1 MILFPAIDVKNGQC
15 VRLEKGDMARAT
27 IFHQDP
33 VEQARIFET
42 QKFEW
47 LHIVNLDGAI
57 GLDAGLDNDNQKI
70 IEAILKASKLKVQI
84 GGGIRDMS
92 HIRFWLEKGARRVI
106 LGTLALTH
114 PEIAKQACR
123 DFPGQIVIALDGQE
137 GWLAVQGWQEISREP
152 VIEAAKRI
160 GDWGAAAILYTDIAR
175 DGMMVGLNIEA
186 TRTLSRACETPV
198 IASGGLRG
206 IEDIKKLIA
215 QKSSRIEGVIAGRA
229 LYDGKLN
236 AREALQLLAT
246 SC

>member
-33 VEQARIFET
+33 VEQARIFED

-47 LHIVNLDGAI
+47 LHIVNLDGAV
-57 GLDAGLDNDNQKI
+57 GLDHHRQKIGQEI
-70 IEAILKASKLKVQI
+70 IEAILKTSKLKTQI
-84 GGGIRDMS
+84 GGGIRNMS
-92 HIRFWLEKGARRVI
+92 HIRFWLEKGANRVI

-160 GDWGAAAILYTDIAR
+160 SDWNAAAILYTDIAR

-186 TRTLSRACETPV
+186 TCALSLACEAPV

-206 IEDIKKLIA
+206 IEDIKKLLA

-229 LYDGKLN
+229 LYDGKLD
-236 AREALQLLAT
+236 AQEALQLLAA

>member
-27 IFHQDP
+27 IFHQNP

-70 IEAILKASKLKVQI
+70 IEAILKASKLKIQI

-236 AREALQLLAT
+236 AQEALQLLAA

>member
-27 IFHQDP
+27 IFHQNP

-70 IEAILKASKLKVQI
+70 IEAILKTSKLKIQI

-152 VIEAAKRI
+152 VIETAKRI
-160 GDWGAAAILYTDIAR
+160 SDWGAAAILYTDIVR

-186 TRTLSRACETPV
+186 TRTLSLACETPV

-236 AREALQLLAT
+236 AQEALQFLAA